1 MYWRQRCLKFTLNH
15 LLRSCKMFFR
25 LKNKFIII
33 YELTDFKIPHV
44 KTANYGLESIRF
56 LGPKIWESVPNDL
69 KRKDSVSSFKTAI
82 KKWKPEQCP
91 CRLCKTYLQNIGYL

>member
-1 MYWRQRCLKFTLNH
+1 MSKAFERVWRLSGK
-15 LLRSCKMFFR
+15 
-25 LKNKFIII
+25 
-33 YELTDFKIPHV
+33 Y
-44 KTANYGLESIRF
+44 YGLINSFLRNRHESVVLNGQWSKWSPI

-69 KRKDSVSSFKTAI
+69 KRKESVSSFKTAI